1 MGEMR
6 RAIAHEQD
14 ERRTQDRFVST
25 LVIAASIIAAV
36 RLARDDISAAT
47 EHGSEQR
54 VTAEDYSE
62 TGDWELS
69 VLRIARRLQIGCT
82 FVRCIL
88 AQRPL

>member
-25 LVIAASIIAAV
+25 LVIAASIIAV